1 MTTGV
6 LTTKIGE
13 ADNKIPDVSGL
24 IKKTDCNTKISDIE
38 RKYFPT
44 SDYNKFM
51 NDILDAKI
59 KQKKMVNESNIT
71 DLVKNFDLNT
81 KLVTLATKE
90 ELK

>member
-1 MTTGV
+1 M
-6 LTTKIGE
+6 I
-13 ADNKIPDVSGL
+13 
-24 IKKTDCNTKISDIE
+24 
-38 RKYFPT
+38 
-44 SDYNKFM
+44 FM

>member
-1 MTTGV
+1 
-6 LTTKIGE
+6 
-13 ADNKIPDVSGL
+13 
-24 IKKTDCNTKISDIE
+24 
-38 RKYFPT
+38 
-44 SDYNKFM
+44 M

-90 ELK
+90 KLK